1 MMPARPSPDA
11 PQVVVI
17 AGPNGAGKSTSAP
30 RLLVQVLQ
38 VDEFVNAD
46 TIAAG
51 LSGLHP
57 ERVAFEAGRLMLG
70 RIAALAARRASF
82 AFETTL
88 ATRGFAGLLTGLH
101 AAGYRSHVVFLSLPS
116 PEIAIARVQERVA
129 RGGHDVAPGVIR
141 RRFFR
146 GLAAF
151 FGTYRQLVG
160 SWILMDNSVVDE
172 MPVIALRP
180 HSGDEYVV
188 DSVRWSLLRSL
199 VSR

>member
-1 MMPARPSPDA
+1 MTPAKPAQHA
-11 PQVVVI
+11 PRVVVI

-30 RLLVQVLQ
+30 RLLVEALA

-70 RIAALAARRASF
+70 RIAALSARRASF

-88 ATRGFAGLLTGLH
+88 ATRGFAGLLTRLH

-116 PEIAIARVQERVA
+116 PEIAMARVQERMA
-129 RGGHDVAPGVIR
+129 RGGHHVAGDVVR

-146 GLAAF
+146 GLTAF
-151 FGTYRQLVG
+151 FGTYRELAR
-160 SWILMDNSVVDE
+160 SWILMDNSMLCDPQIVASKTLGGSE
-172 MPVIALRP
+172 TVIDV
-180 HSGDEYVV
+180 G
-188 DSVRWSLLRSL
+188 RWDLLWRLAST
-199 VSR
+199 

>member
-1 MMPARPSPDA
+1 MTPSA
-11 PQVVVI
+11 PPPGTPRVVVI

-30 RLLVQVLQ
+30 RLLVEALE

-57 ERVAFEAGRLMLG
+57 ERVAIEAGRLMLG
-70 RIAALAARRASF
+70 RITALAARQASF

-88 ATRGFAGLLTGLH
+88 ATRGVAGLLTRLH
-101 AAGYRSHVVFLSLPS
+101 AAGYGSHVVFLSLPA

-129 RGGHDVAPGVIR
+129 RGGHDVAPDVIR

-146 GLAAF
+146 GLTAF
-151 FGTYRQLVG
+151 FGTYRELAG
-160 SWILMDNSVVDE
+160 SWILMDNSMLGDPAIIASKTSGGRE
-172 MPVIALRP
+172 TVI
-180 HSGDEYVV
+180 DV
-188 DSVRWSLLRSL
+188 VRWDSL
-199 VSR
+199 SRLAST

>member
-1 MMPARPSPDA
+1 MTPAKPAEHA
-11 PQVVVI
+11 PRVVVI

-30 RLLVQVLQ
+30 RLLVEALA
-38 VDEFVNAD
+38 VDEFINAD

-70 RIAALAARRASF
+70 RIAALAAQRASF

-88 ATRGFAGLLTGLH
+88 ATRGFAGLLTRLH
-101 AAGYRSHVVFLSLPS
+101 ADGYRSHVVFLSLPS

-129 RGGHDVAPGVIR
+129 RGGHDVAPDVIY

-146 GLAAF
+146 GLWAF
-151 FGTYRQLVG
+151 FGTYRELAR
-160 SWILMDNSVVDE
+160 SWILMDNSMLGDPQIVASKTLGGSE
-172 MPVIALRP
+172 TVIDV
-180 HSGDEYVV
+180 G
-188 DSVRWSLLRSL
+188 RWDLLRRLAST
-199 VSR
+199 

>member
-1 MMPARPSPDA
+1 MTSPPHRAAR
-11 PQVVVI
+11 VVVI

-30 RLLVQVLQ
+30 RLLVEAFE

-46 TIAAG
+46 TIASG

-70 RIAALAARRASF
+70 RIAALAARHASF

-88 ATRGFAGLLTGLH
+88 ATRGFAALLTRLH
-101 AAGYRSHVVFLSLPS
+101 AESSRSPVVFLSLPS

-129 RGGHDVAPGVIR
+129 RGGHDVPPDVVR

-146 GLAAF
+146 GLTAF
-151 FGTYRQLVG
+151 FAIYRHLAG
-160 SWILMDNSVVDE
+160 SWILMDNSVVGD
-172 MPVIALRP
+172 MQVIALRTQN
-180 HSGDEYVV
+180 GAEQLV
-188 DSVRWSLLRSL
+188 DAPRWDLLRNL
-199 VSR
+199 VPR